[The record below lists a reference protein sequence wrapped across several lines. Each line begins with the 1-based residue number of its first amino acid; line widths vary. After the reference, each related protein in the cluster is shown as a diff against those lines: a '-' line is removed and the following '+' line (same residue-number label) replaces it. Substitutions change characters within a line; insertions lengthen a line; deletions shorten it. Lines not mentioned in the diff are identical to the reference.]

1 MAANNS
7 KGRSALG
14 GNPLSKGIFSKTEEI
29 ESMTEEIE
37 PQPAQQIEILTSLVE
52 IQESIVNTQE
62 SLIKIKEPLI
72 NIQESLIKI
81 KEPLINI
88 QESRFLNKGE
98 RESVNLRLPI
108 ELNDWLNDLLKKGK
122 RKHGSK
128 IPKEVWV
135 QAAIELFRSMP
146 MDWEEIDTEENLH
159 STLLNLE
166 SRINN
171 LD

>member
-29 ESMTEEIE
+29 E
-37 PQPAQQIEILTSLVE
+37 PQPAQQTEIPTSLVE

-72 NIQESLIKI
+72 NIQESTV
-81 KEPLINI
+81 NI
-88 QESRFLNKGE
+88 QESRFLSKGK

-135 QAAIELFRSMP
+135 QAALELFRSMP

>member
-14 GNPLSKGIFSKTEEI
+14 GNPLSKGIFSKTED
-29 ESMTEEIE
+29 IE
-37 PQPAQQIEILTSLVE
+37 PQTAEPLEILTSLVE
-52 IQESIVNTQE
+52 IQESTIE
-62 SLIKIKEPLI
+62 
-72 NIQESLIKI
+72 IQESIV
-81 KEPLINI
+81 NI

-98 RESVNLRLPI
+98 RESVNLRLPL

-128 IPKEVWV
+128 IPKEVWI
-135 QAAIELFRSMP
+135 QAALELFRSMP
-146 MDWEEIDTEENLH
+146 MNWEEIDTEENLH
-159 STLLNLE
+159 SALLNLE

>member
-29 ESMTEEIE
+29 E
-37 PQPAQQIEILTSLVE
+37 PQPAELTEIPTSLVE
-52 IQESIVNTQE
+52 IQESTIE
-62 SLIKIKEPLI
+62 
-72 NIQESLIKI
+72 IQESIV
-81 KEPLINI
+81 NI

>member
-7 KGRSALG
+7 KGRSVLG

-29 ESMTEEIE
+29 E
-37 PQPAQQIEILTSLVE
+37 PQPAQQTEIPTSLVE
-52 IQESIVNTQE
+52 IQESTIEIKESIVNIKE
-62 SLIKIKEPLI
+62 SLIE
-72 NIQESLIKI
+72 I

-135 QAAIELFRSMP
+135 QAALELFRSMP

>member
-1 MAANNS
+1 MAANNNS
-7 KGRSALG
+7 KGRALG
-14 GNPLSKGIFSKTEEI
+14 GNPLSKGIFIKTEDV
-29 ESMTEEIE
+29 E
-37 PQPAQQIEILTSLVE
+37 PQPAESTEIPTSIIEIQEPLVN
-52 IQESIVNTQE
+52 IQESIV
-62 SLIKIKEPLI
+62 
-72 NIQESLIKI
+72 
-81 KEPLINI
+81 NI

-108 ELNDWLNDLLKKGK
+108 DLNDWLNDLLKKGK

-135 QAAIELFRSMP
+135 QAALELFRSMP
-146 MDWEEIDTEENLH
+146 LDWEEIDTEENLH
-159 STLLNLE
+159 SALLNLE

>member
-29 ESMTEEIE
+29 E
-37 PQPAQQIEILTSLVE
+37 PQPAQQTEIPTSLVE

-72 NIQESLIKI
+72 NIQESTVDIK
-81 KEPLINI
+81 
-88 QESRFLNKGE
+88 ESRFLSKGK
-98 RESVNLRLPI
+98 RESVNLRLPL

-135 QAAIELFRSMP
+135 QAALELFRSMP

>member
-29 ESMTEEIE
+29 E
-37 PQPAQQIEILTSLVE
+37 PQPAQQTEIPTSLVE

-72 NIQESLIKI
+72 NIQESTVD
-81 KEPLINI
+81 I
-88 QESRFLNKGE
+88 QESRFLSKGK

-135 QAAIELFRSMP
+135 QAALELFRSMP

>member
-14 GNPLSKGIFSKTEEI
+14 GNPLSKGIFRK
-29 ESMTEEIE
+29 TEEIE
-37 PQPAQQIEILTSLVE
+37 PQPAEPTEIPTSLVE
-52 IQESIVNTQE
+52 IQESTIEIKESIVNIKE
-62 SLIKIKEPLI
+62 SLIE
-72 NIQESLIKI
+72 I

-128 IPKEVWV
+128 IPKEVWM
-135 QAAIELFRSMP
+135 QAALELFRSMP
-146 MDWEEIDTEENLH
+146 MNWEEIDTEENLH
-159 STLLNLE
+159 SALLNLE

>member
-14 GNPLSKGIFSKTEEI
+14 GNPLSKGIFSKTEDVEQ
-29 ESMTEEIE
+29 
-37 PQPAQQIEILTSLVE
+37 QPAEPTEIPASLVE
-52 IQESIVNTQE
+52 IQASRPEILE
-62 SLIKIKEPLI
+62 SLVNIQEPLI
-72 NIQESLIKI
+72 NIQEY
-81 KEPLINI
+81 
-88 QESRFLNKGE
+88 RFLNKGE

-135 QAAIELFRSMP
+135 QAALELFRSMP

-159 STLLNLE
+159 SALLNLE
-166 SRINN
+166 SRLNN

>member
-14 GNPLSKGIFSKTEEI
+14 GNPLSKGIFSKTEDV
-29 ESMTEEIE
+29 E
-37 PQPAQQIEILTSLVE
+37 PQPAEPTEIPAPLVEIQESIVE

-62 SLIKIKEPLI
+62 STIETLEPLI
-72 NIQESLIKI
+72 NIQESIV
-81 KEPLINI
+81 NI

-135 QAAIELFRSMP
+135 QAALELFRSMP
-146 MDWEEIDTEENLH
+146 LDWEEIDTEENLH
-159 STLLNLE
+159 SVLFNLE
-166 SRINN
+166 SRLNN

>member
-72 NIQESLIKI
+72 NIQESTV
-81 KEPLINI
+81 NI
-88 QESRFLNKGE
+88 QESRFLSKGK

>member
-52 IQESIVNTQE
+52 IQESIVNT
-62 SLIKIKEPLI
+62 
-72 NIQESLIKI
+72 QESLIKI

-159 STLLNLE
+159 SALLNLE

>member
-29 ESMTEEIE
+29 E
-37 PQPAQQIEILTSLVE
+37 PQPAALTEIPGSLVE
-52 IQESIVNTQE
+52 IQESIVNIQE
-62 SLIKIKEPLI
+62 SLIENQEPLI
-72 NIQESLIKI
+72 NIQESIV
-81 KEPLINI
+81 NI

-135 QAAIELFRSMP
+135 QAALELFRSMP
-146 MDWEEIDTEENLH
+146 IDWEEIDTEENLH
-159 STLLNLE
+159 SALLNLE

>member
-29 ESMTEEIE
+29 E
-37 PQPAQQIEILTSLVE
+37 PQPAELTEIPTSLVE
-52 IQESIVNTQE
+52 IQESTIE
-62 SLIKIKEPLI
+62 
-72 NIQESLIKI
+72 IQESLV
-81 KEPLINI
+81 NI

-135 QAAIELFRSMP
+135 QAALELFRSMP
-146 MDWEEIDTEENLH
+146 MNWEEIDTEENLH
-159 STLLNLE
+159 SALLNLE

>member
-29 ESMTEEIE
+29 E
-37 PQPAQQIEILTSLVE
+37 PQPAQQTEIPTSLVE
-52 IQESIVNTQE
+52 IQESTIE
-62 SLIKIKEPLI
+62 
-72 NIQESLIKI
+72 IQESIV
-81 KEPLINI
+81 NI

-135 QAAIELFRSMP
+135 QAALELFRSMP

-159 STLLNLE
+159 SALLNLE

>member
-29 ESMTEEIE
+29 E
-37 PQPAQQIEILTSLVE
+37 PQPAEPTEIPTSLVE
-52 IQESIVNTQE
+52 IQEST
-62 SLIKIKEPLI
+62 IK
-72 NIQESLIKI
+72 IQESIV
-81 KEPLINI
+81 NI

-135 QAAIELFRSMP
+135 QAALELFRSMP

>member
-29 ESMTEEIE
+29 E
-37 PQPAQQIEILTSLVE
+37 PQPAELTEIPTSLVE
-52 IQESIVNTQE
+52 IQESTIE
-62 SLIKIKEPLI
+62 
-72 NIQESLIKI
+72 IQESIV
-81 KEPLINI
+81 NI

-128 IPKEVWV
+128 IPKEVWM
-135 QAAIELFRSMP
+135 QAALELFRSMP

-159 STLLNLE
+159 SALLNLE

>member
-29 ESMTEEIE
+29 E
-37 PQPAQQIEILTSLVE
+37 PQPAAPTEIPGSIVE

-62 SLIKIKEPLI
+62 SLIE
-72 NIQESLIKI
+72 IQ
-81 KEPLINI
+81 EPLINI

-98 RESVNLRLPI
+98 REPVNLRLPI

-135 QAAIELFRSMP
+135 QAALELFRSMP
-146 MDWEEIDTEENLH
+146 IDWAEIDTEENLH
-159 STLLNLE
+159 SALFNLE

>member
-14 GNPLSKGIFSKTEEI
+14 GNPLSKGIFSKTEDA
-29 ESMTEEIE
+29 E
-37 PQPAQQIEILTSLVE
+37 PQPAEPTAIPTSIVE
-52 IQESIVNTQE
+52 IQESLVNTQE
-62 SLIKIKEPLI
+62 SLIEIQEPLI
-72 NIQESLIKI
+72 NIQESIV
-81 KEPLINI
+81 NI

-135 QAAIELFRSMP
+135 QAALELFRAMP
-146 MDWEEIDTEENLH
+146 IDWEEIDTEENLH
-159 STLLNLE
+159 SALLNLE

>member
-29 ESMTEEIE
+29 E
-37 PQPAQQIEILTSLVE
+37 PQPAQQTEIPTSLVE

-72 NIQESLIKI
+72 NIQESTV
-81 KEPLINI
+81 NI
-88 QESRFLNKGE
+88 QESRFLSKGK

>member
-29 ESMTEEIE
+29 E
-37 PQPAQQIEILTSLVE
+37 PQPAQQTEIPTSLVE
-52 IQESIVNTQE
+52 IQESTIEIKESIVNIKE
-62 SLIKIKEPLI
+62 SLIE
-72 NIQESLIKI
+72 I

-128 IPKEVWV
+128 IPKEVWM
-135 QAAIELFRSMP
+135 QAALELFRSMP
-146 MDWEEIDTEENLH
+146 MNWEEIDTEENLH
-159 STLLNLE
+159 SALLNLE

>member
-29 ESMTEEIE
+29 E
-37 PQPAQQIEILTSLVE
+37 PQPAAPTEIPG
-52 IQESIVNTQE
+52 SIVE
-62 SLIKIKEPLI
+62 
-72 NIQESLIKI
+72 
-81 KEPLINI
+81 I

-98 RESVNLRLPI
+98 REPVNLRLPI

-135 QAAIELFRSMP
+135 QAALELFRSMP
-146 MDWEEIDTEENLH
+146 IDWAEIDTEENLH
-159 STLLNLE
+159 SALFNLE

>member
-29 ESMTEEIE
+29 E
-37 PQPAQQIEILTSLVE
+37 PQPAEPTEIPTSLVE
-52 IQESIVNTQE
+52 IQESTIEIKE
-62 SLIKIKEPLI
+62 SLV
-72 NIQESLIKI
+72 
-81 KEPLINI
+81 NI
-88 QESRFLNKGE
+88 QESRFLNKGG

-159 STLLNLE
+159 SALFNLE

>member
-29 ESMTEEIE
+29 E
-37 PQPAQQIEILTSLVE
+37 PQPAEPIEILTSLVE
-52 IQESIVNTQE
+52 IQESKIE
-62 SLIKIKEPLI
+62 IKESI
-72 NIQESLIKI
+72 
-81 KEPLINI
+81 INI
-88 QESRFLNKGE
+88 QESRFSNKGE

-135 QAAIELFRSMP
+135 QAALELFRSMP

-159 STLLNLE
+159 SALFNLE

>member
-29 ESMTEEIE
+29 E
-37 PQPAQQIEILTSLVE
+37 PQPAQQTEIPTSLVE
-52 IQESIVNTQE
+52 IQESTIEIKESIVNIKE
-62 SLIKIKEPLI
+62 SLIEIKE
-72 NIQESLIKI
+72 S
-81 KEPLINI
+81 LINI

-135 QAAIELFRSMP
+135 QAALELFRSMP

>member
-29 ESMTEEIE
+29 E
-37 PQPAQQIEILTSLVE
+37 PQPAELTEIPTSLVE
-52 IQESIVNTQE
+52 IQESTIE
-62 SLIKIKEPLI
+62 
-72 NIQESLIKI
+72 IQESLV
-81 KEPLINI
+81 NI

-135 QAAIELFRSMP
+135 QAALELFRSMP

>member
-29 ESMTEEIE
+29 E
-37 PQPAQQIEILTSLVE
+37 PQPAQQTEIPTSLVE

-72 NIQESLIKI
+72 NIQESTVD
-81 KEPLINI
+81 I
-88 QESRFLNKGE
+88 QESRFLSKGK

>member
-29 ESMTEEIE
+29 E
-37 PQPAQQIEILTSLVE
+37 PQPAQQTEIPTSLVE
-52 IQESIVNTQE
+52 IQESTIE
-62 SLIKIKEPLI
+62 
-72 NIQESLIKI
+72 IQESIV
-81 KEPLINI
+81 NI

-146 MDWEEIDTEENLH
+146 MNWEEIDTEENLH
-159 STLLNLE
+159 SALLNLE

>member
-1 MAANNS
+1 MTTNNS

-29 ESMTEEIE
+29 E
-37 PQPAQQIEILTSLVE
+37 PQPAAPTEIPTSLVE
-52 IQESIVNTQE
+52 IQASIV
-62 SLIKIKEPLI
+62 
-72 NIQESLIKI
+72 NIQESLIEI
-81 KEPLINI
+81 QEPLINI

-135 QAAIELFRSMP
+135 QAALELFRSMP

-159 STLLNLE
+159 SALLNLE
-166 SRINN
+166 SRFNN

>member
-14 GNPLSKGIFSKTEEI
+14 GNPLSKGIFSK
-29 ESMTEEIE
+29 TEEIE

-62 SLIKIKEPLI
+62 SLILIKEPLI
-72 NIQESLIKI
+72 NIQESTV
-81 KEPLINI
+81 NI
-88 QESRFLNKGE
+88 QESRFLSKGK

-135 QAAIELFRSMP
+135 QAALELFRSMP

-159 STLLNLE
+159 SALFNLE

>member
-14 GNPLSKGIFSKTEEI
+14 GNPLSKGKISK
-29 ESMTEEIE
+29 TEEIE
-37 PQPAQQIEILTSLVE
+37 PQPAELTEIPTSLVE
-52 IQESIVNTQE
+52 IQEST
-62 SLIKIKEPLI
+62 IK
-72 NIQESLIKI
+72 IQESIV
-81 KEPLINI
+81 NI
-88 QESRFLNKGE
+88 QESRFLNRGE

-135 QAAIELFRSMP
+135 QAAIELFRSIP

>member
-1 MAANNS
+1 MTTNNS

-29 ESMTEEIE
+29 E
-37 PQPAQQIEILTSLVE
+37 PQPAAPTEIPTSLVE

-62 SLIKIKEPLI
+62 SLIE
-72 NIQESLIKI
+72 NQ
-81 KEPLINI
+81 EPLINI

-135 QAAIELFRSMP
+135 QAALELFRSIP
-146 MDWEEIDTEENLH
+146 IDWAEIDTEENLH
-159 STLLNLE
+159 SALFNLE